1 MIDVVVLS
9 QSDCHFCELAEQ
21 VLQRVARD
29 YPLAVRHIALAS
41 EEGQALASRHG
52 VMFAPGILLAG
63 RLFSYGRPSERRLRR
78 HLDRQFS
85 ARVSQ
90 AETPHHAVE
99 VSEPPSMPEMG
110 R

>member
-9 QSDCHFCELAEQ
+9 QSDCHFCDLAEQ

-41 EEGQALASRHG
+41 QEGQALAARHG
-52 VMFAPGILLAG
+52 VMFAPGILLEG
-63 RLFSYGRPSERRLRR
+63 RLFSFGRPSERRLRR
-78 HLDRQFS
+78 HLDRQFRS
-85 ARVSQ
+85 QASQ
-90 AETPHHAVE
+90 AETLHRAADA
-99 VSEPPSMPEMG
+99 SEPPSMPETG

>member
-9 QSDCHFCELAEQ
+9 QSDCHFCDLAEQ

-41 EEGQALASRHG
+41 QEGQALAARHG

-78 HLDRQFS
+78 HLDRQFRGQAS
-85 ARVSQ
+85 R
-90 AETPHHAVE
+90 AETPRHAADG
-99 VSEPPSMPEMG
+99 SEPPSMPETG

>member
-9 QSDCHFCELAEQ
+9 QSDCHFCDLAEQ

-41 EEGQALASRHG
+41 EEGQALAARHG
-52 VMFAPGILLAG
+52 VIFAPGILLEG
-63 RLFSYGRPSERRLRR
+63 RLFSFGRPSERRLRR
-78 HLDRQFS
+78 HLDRQCRGQ
-85 ARVSQ
+85 ASQ
-90 AETPHHAVE
+90 AETPHRAADA
-99 VSEPPSMPEMG
+99 SEPPSMPETG